1 MEAHTAE
8 KLTFKLLPAFA
19 DYIAKDRLE
28 EYVMVQSRLAR
39 DLNIPI
45 LKYFSHFTPE
55 EMLARGLKSS
65 GEFLQYL
72 VENRAAEQLAEAISK
87 WENNRL
93 EFIGQDQIQLDD
105 LFLISHL
112 RKRAFMEMLPAY
124 TNDIS
129 LMLSLIEELDQ
140 FFLTYDRGTS
150 NTYVQLLRDR
160 IKEDS
165 YFKEKLTDTS
175 PGFYYIYD
183 IGNDRQ
189 VQASGKL
196 FNYLGYEEKDYEG
209 NDTFFRSILHPD
221 DFTAAVPYLEKVKIG
236 PDGEVHFFEY
246 RLRSKDGEY
255 KWMRNYE
262 SIYRRDNNGEAITLL
277 GVSFDI
283 SEERDVMDKLL
294 TRETELLEAQ
304 ELANMGS
311 YTWSFNGG
319 KTYKTKQTDRI
330 LGLKEGESLEEFI
343 HKVHPAD
350 REMIRREIE
359 RSMTGEGN
367 FEAEYRCMVDGKEK
381 VIWGKGKVEFEN
393 GIPIFMKGTVMDVT
407 DKHHMVQKLK
417 RSESLYK
424 QAETLNKLGNWT
436 WEIKTDKLEWSDELY
451 RIYGLEPQSEPL
463 NFERF
468 VSFIHPDDRAER
480 INMLE
485 QQMKDHKLHEYHF
498 RIISADGTEKI
509 LYGQSR
515 VLTDEEG
522 VPFKFLGTCQDVTRQ
537 KALENTLHQK
547 TTELERS
554 NASLQ
559 DFAYISSHDLKEPLR
574 KIAVFGDKLRIL
586 EGDGLQPES
595 LKAIDK
601 MTDAARRLQ
610 QMVDELL
617 SLSQI
622 TSEQQF
628 DRHCL
633 GDILK
638 ESLHV
643 LEDKTAESGATITY
657 DALPCARVNEV
668 QIRQLFEN
676 LLSNALKFRKE
687 GVPPVISITHAN
699 LTKTEIAKLQLDT
712 SVKYLRIEFKDNGIG
727 FSKDLSER
735 IFTIFQRL
743 HRTEFAGT
751 GIGLALCKKIAEH
764 HKGLIYAD
772 SEEGEGATFTLVLPE
787 E

>member
-1 MEAHTAE
+1 MEDQPAE

-19 DYIAKDRLE
+19 GYIAKNRLQ

-39 DLNIPI
+39 ELNIPL

-105 LFLISHL
+105 LLLISYL
-112 RKRAFMEMLPAY
+112 RKRAFTEMLPLY
-124 TNDIS
+124 TADIS
-129 LMLSLIEELDQ
+129 LMLSLIEEVDA

-189 VQASGKL
+189 VQASDKL
-196 FNYLGYEEKDYEG
+196 FKFLGYDESDFAG

-221 DFTAAVPYLEKVKIG
+221 DFLSAMPYLEKVKNG
-236 PDGEVHFFEY
+236 PEGEVHFFEY
-246 RLRSKDGEY
+246 RMLTKQGEY

-262 SIYRRDNNGEAITLL
+262 SIYRRDTNGEAITLL

-283 SEERDVMDKLL
+283 SEERAVMDKLL
-294 TRETELLEAQ
+294 DRETELLEAQ

-311 YTWSFNGG
+311 YSWSLNDG
-319 KTYKTKQTDRI
+319 KTYKTKQTDLI
-330 LGLKEGESLEEFI
+330 LGLKEGEKLEEFI
-343 HKVHPAD
+343 HKIHPAD
-350 REMIRREIE
+350 RAMVLREIE
-359 RSMTGEGN
+359 RSLSGDGN
-367 FEAEYRCMVDGKEK
+367 FEAEYRYITDGKEK
-381 VIWGKGKVEFEN
+381 VIWGKGRVEFEN
-393 GIPIFMKGTVMDVT
+393 GIPVFMKGTVMDVT

-424 QAETLNKLGNWT
+424 QAETLNNLGNWT

-451 RIYGLEPQSEPL
+451 RIYGLEPQSETV

-468 VSFIHPDDRAER
+468 VSFIHPADREER
-480 INMLE
+480 LRMLE
-485 QQMKDHKLHEYHF
+485 QQMKDHLLHEYHF
-498 RIISADGTEKI
+498 RIITPGGTEKI

-537 KALENTLHQK
+537 KVLENTLRQK

-586 EGDGLQPES
+586 EGDGLKPES
-595 LKAIDK
+595 RKAINK

-617 SLSQI
+617 ALSQI
-622 TSEQQF
+622 TSEEQF

-638 ESLHV
+638 ETLQL
-643 LEDKTAESGATITY
+643 LEDKISEAGAVITH
-657 DALPCARVNEV
+657 DDLPCARVNEV

-676 LLSNALKFRKE
+676 LLSNALKFRKD
-687 GVPPVISITHAN
+687 GVPPVISITHSY
-699 LTKTEIAKLQLDT
+699 LTKPETEKLQLDP
-712 SVKYLRIEFKDNGIG
+712 SVKYLRLEFKDNGIG

-743 HRTEFAGT
+743 HRNEFEGT

-764 HKGLIYAD
+764 HRGLIYAD
-772 SEEGEGATFTLVLPE
+772 SEEGAGAVFTLVLPE